1 MHQDAGICIRM
12 WCHRPWVGP
21 YLLRAGGQD
30 DGSLFTQTPS
40 NYIMLY
46 GHVWKPPAKCSS
58 KEALKITSWASE
70 TSLKHLPRRNRPPG
84 QPGAKHTRI
93 GYTPGIR
100 GHVRRG
106 LVAPGET
113 TYGHPTHLLRAL
125 FSLILGIRR
134 GIRRIYIYIYIY

>member
-1 MHQDAGICIRM
+1 M
-12 WCHRPWVGP
+12 
-21 YLLRAGGQD
+21 
-30 DGSLFTQTPS
+30 
-40 NYIMLY
+40 
-46 GHVWKPPAKCSS
+46 
-58 KEALKITSWASE
+58 TSWASE

-134 GIRRIYIYIYIY
+134 GIRRIYIYTYISVLAWVSPVTPVTSSTSLTSHAWPQGGP